1 MRSALW
7 QDQGGVFYEAPNNP
21 RCISGPWNH
30 SALCHQG
37 LRLTP
42 RRVSGDAV
50 GHDGNAAFR
59 VALEVGPRGSPRG
72 LGDDLGQRAHA
83 GWP

>member
-1 MRSALW
+1 MSSALR
-7 QDQGGVFYEAPNNP
+7 QEQGGVLYEGPNNP

-30 SALCHQG
+30 SGLCHQS

-50 GHDGNAAFR
+50 GHEGNVACR
-59 VALEVGPRGSPRG
+59 VAPEVGSRRG
-72 LGDDLGQRAHA
+72 LGMTWDKGHMLA
-83 GWP
+83 GHE

>member
-7 QDQGGVFYEAPNNP
+7 QAQGGVLSEGPNNP

-30 SALCHQG
+30 SGLCHQS
-37 LRLTP
+37 LRLIP

-50 GHDGNAAFR
+50 GHDGNIAFR
-59 VALEVGPRGSPRG
+59 VALEVGWRRG
-72 LGDDLGQRAHA
+72 LGMTWDKGHMLA
-83 GWP
+83 GHE